1 MRDRGMALST
11 GAQPS
16 APAMDAVGSGR
27 HTRAPSRAGA
37 GSGRRSLDT
46 LRIALFLVVFFSIG
60 RMHQHYGFIAV
71 FRPALVLV
79 GLATAM
85 AVLQPRYL
93 NSASILSTWHAKV
106 VAAIGIMALASA
118 PLGISLGGSAV
129 FFLSDFSKTL
139 LLCFLLIAAIR
150 NAHDL
155 AVLAWGF
162 VLGCAFLVYLSLF
175 FFHLGSIGGGLSRL
189 NNLYMYDA
197 NDINSILLIGF
208 GLLALLVNASRGFI
222 RYGGLLLMLG
232 MGASIARS
240 GSRGGFLGLLVVGVA
255 LLVSLNQVSVPKRLG
270 FVALIGLGLAL
281 YAPPGY
287 WNQMATILAP
297 KHDYNWTATD
307 GRKQIWTRGLGYMLE
322 YPIAGVGMNNFS
334 RAECTISSKAREHVE
349 GTGIACIA
357 PHNSYLQ
364 MGAELGVPGL
374 ILWVTLLF
382 GSIVKLGA
390 LSRSLPKQWE
400 RGDFEARLLFNAPKY
415 LRVCFI
421 GFAVTSFFVSHAYL
435 DPIYILAALS
445 AGTYNAIAERRARE
459 AAVAIQATT
468 GVPLGAPAGFPPLRS
483 RRSAPS

>member
-1 MRDRGMALST
+1 MRYRGGAPHAASPATTLPVTLAGRGRRDR
-11 GAQPS
+11 
-16 APAMDAVGSGR
+16 APAIAASD
-27 HTRAPSRAGA
+27 
-37 GSGRRSLDT
+37 SGRRSLDT
-46 LRIALFLVVFFSIG
+46 LRIALFLVVFLSIG
-60 RMHQHYGFIAV
+60 RMHQHYSFLAV

-93 NSASILSTWHAKV
+93 NSAHILSTWHAKV
-106 VAAIGIMALASA
+106 VAAIGLMALASA

-150 NAHDL
+150 QAHDL
-155 AVLAWGF
+155 AILSWGF

-175 FFHLGSIGGGLSRL
+175 YFHLGTIGGGLSRL

-208 GLLALLVNASRGFI
+208 GLLALLVNASRGVV
-222 RYGGLLLMLG
+222 RYGGLVLMLG

-240 GSRGGFLGLLVVGVA
+240 GSRGGFLGLLVVGAA
-255 LLVSLNQVSVPKRLG
+255 LLITLNQVSVVRRLG

-287 WNQMATILAP
+287 WDQMGTILSP
-297 KHDYNWTATD
+297 KKDYNWTATD
-307 GRKQIWTRGLGYMLE
+307 GRKHIWTRGIGYMLQ
-322 YPIAGVGMNNFS
+322 YPIGGLGMHNFE

-364 MGAELGVPGL
+364 MGAELGFPGL

-382 GSIVKLGA
+382 GSIIKLGT
-390 LSRSLPKQWE
+390 LSKRVPRQWE
-400 RGDFEARLLFNAPKY
+400 GGDFEARLLFNAPKY
-415 LRVCFI
+415 LRVCFL

-435 DPIYILAALS
+435 DPLYILAALT
-445 AGTYNAIAERRARE
+445 AGTYNAVAERLERE
-459 AAVAIQATT
+459 AHAPVPPTPSRGRAVLPA
-468 GVPLGAPAGFPPLRS
+468 VPALGHRRTYAP
-483 RRSAPS
+483 